1 MNHISEKNLLV
12 WLTFIVT
19 LKLYAVSI
27 VTLDVHNP
35 PRSLAL
41 PSAPVI

>member
-1 MNHISEKNLLV
+1 MKHLSEKNLLV

-27 VTLDVHNP
+27 LTLDLHNP

-41 PSAPVI
+41 PSSPAI